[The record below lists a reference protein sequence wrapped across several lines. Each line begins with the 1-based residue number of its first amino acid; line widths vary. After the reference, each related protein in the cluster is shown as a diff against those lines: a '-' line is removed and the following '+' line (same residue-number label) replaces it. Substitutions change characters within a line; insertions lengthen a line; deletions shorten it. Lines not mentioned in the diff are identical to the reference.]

1 MQLPHKPTFVKMA
14 AVYDFSTNV
23 STDLDFF
30 INEFGVL
37 KDSVTIIAPATVN
50 ALSWCAANDNGIGEE
65 YNPLKEFGYYGGE
78 NPY

>member
-14 AVYDFSTNV
+14 AVYAFSTG
-23 STDLDFF
+23 TDLDFF
-30 INEFGVL
+30 INEFGVIE
-37 KDSVTIIAPATVN
+37 DTVTILSGAADNVPAY
-50 ALSWCAANDNGIGEE
+50 CAANDNGVGEE

>member
-14 AVYDFSTNV
+14 AVYTFSTG
-23 STDLDFF
+23 TDLDFF
-30 INEFGVL
+30 INEFGVIE
-37 KDSVTIIAPATVN
+37 DTVTILAGAADNVP
-50 ALSWCAANDNGIGEE
+50 SYCAANDNGVGEE